1 MPARRASWGR
11 FGGGYLNPSRPAASQ
26 TIEHGESAGTCR
38 SRYVHQLDGGA
49 ERAGARILIILTV
62 GTKKENWPR

>member
-11 FGGGYLNPSRPAASQ
+11 CGGGYLNPSRPAASQ

-38 SRYVHQLDGGA
+38 SRYVHQLDGGV
-49 ERAGARILIILTV
+49 ERAGARFDPQRV
-62 GTKKENWPR
+62 GSSPL